1 MASIAAEV
9 TIYVERPVDD
19 VFEFVSDPEKMPL
32 WVRNVAEAQYTDGAQ
47 PRAGATYDL
56 KYTYGRRVN
65 DITMEVTE
73 FNPPARYAF
82 KTIKGPYPISV
93 TYTLDPD
100 GRGTRFKYF
109 QDAQSDSYITD
120 FMFAWLGFVLKYP
133 TRGLLRKNA
142 ERMKAAIEGP

>member
-82 KTIKGPYPISV
+82 KTIKGPFPISV

-100 GRGTRFKYF
+100 GRGTRFSYF

-120 FMFAWLGFVLKYP
+120 CMFALLGFVLKYP